1 MAKTN
6 ACCYIWCGV
15 KTEIPESPR
24 IAVAGH
30 LVYDEI
36 TFADGETT
44 KAPGGISYNIAALT
58 AMMTG
63 GRLLA
68 ICEIG
73 VDIKDLVFEAFGY
86 EVFDKS
92 AITITPLP
100 NVVNRLVYDKQG
112 NRDEWNSRRPQPLSL
127 DMIPDDFDA
136 LLLNFI
142 SGNDVTL
149 DELKRFRQRFG
160 GIVYCDFHSLALG
173 HDTDG
178 KRNYRKHPD
187 WREYL
192 SYVDMVQMNR
202 AELSTIIGRESEV
215 NSQLAADCN
224 ILHDAGPQAALI
236 TLGKDGVLLS
246 IQPGDQAYHIPSLD
260 LPMVA
265 DTTGCGDTMAAAM
278 TYHYIISCDILK
290 SAVMANRYATAKA
303 TFSGLD
309 GYKRMDEILDHIGNA
324 AEPVRL

>member
-1 MAKTN
+1 M
-6 ACCYIWCGV
+6 

-36 TFADGETT
+36 TFPDGETT
-44 KAPGGISYNIAALT
+44 TAPGGISYNIAALT

-63 GRLLA
+63 GRLFTV
-68 ICEIG
+68 CEIG
-73 VDIKDLVFEAFGY
+73 FDIKDLVSETFNSC
-86 EVFDKS
+86 EVLDKS
-92 AITITPLP
+92 AIRITSLP

-127 DMIPDDFDA
+127 DMIPDDIDA

-173 HDTDG
+173 HDRDG
-178 KRNYRKHPD
+178 KRHYRKHPD
-187 WREYL
+187 WREYV
-192 SYVDMVQMNR
+192 SYVDMVQMNK
-202 AELSTIIGRESEV
+202 AEFSTIVGRESEG
-215 NSQLAADCN
+215 NSQIAADCN
-224 ILHDAGPQAALI
+224 ILHEAGPQTALI

-246 IQPGDQAYHIPSLD
+246 IHSGDQVYHIPSPD
-260 LPMVA
+260 VPMVV
-265 DTTGCGDTMAAAM
+265 DTTGCGDTLAAAM
-278 TYHYIISCDILK
+278 THHYIISRDILQ

-309 GYKRMDEILDHIGNA
+309 GFRRMDEILDHIGNA
-324 AEPVRL
+324 TEPVRL